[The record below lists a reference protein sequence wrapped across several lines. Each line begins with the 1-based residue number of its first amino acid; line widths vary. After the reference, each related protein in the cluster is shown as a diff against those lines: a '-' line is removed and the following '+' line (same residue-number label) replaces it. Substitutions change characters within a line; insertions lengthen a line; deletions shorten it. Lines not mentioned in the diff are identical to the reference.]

1 VASSGGSGL
10 AVGGGTTP
18 SSPVTNY
25 VDYITEGSGTGATI
39 YTTKQ
44 SNSVYMREWSIALL
58 ASDATNNTKTITV
71 TVTALTNGARITPS
85 STVVG
90 LKTNYCGSS
99 TTTNQG
105 C

>member
-1 VASSGGSGL
+1 
-10 AVGGGTTP
+10 
-18 SSPVTNY
+18 
-25 VDYITEGSGTGATI
+25 
-39 YTTKQ
+39 
-44 SNSVYMREWSIALL
+44 MREWSIALL